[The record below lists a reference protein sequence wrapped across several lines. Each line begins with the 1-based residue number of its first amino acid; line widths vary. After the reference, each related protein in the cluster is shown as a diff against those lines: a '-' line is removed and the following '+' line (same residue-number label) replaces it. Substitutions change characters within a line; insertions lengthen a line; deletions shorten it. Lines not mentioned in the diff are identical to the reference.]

1 MQGFNMKGFTKQKGV
16 AGIIFVSF
24 LPILII
30 TFSFSVGYTQR
41 LLAHSKIEEAAE
53 VASLALIASP
63 GKDNK
68 DDQDYAQRIVDLYI
82 TDNISDIEISVS
94 TKKCEYKDGC
104 VQRNN
109 ELSPFADFTVVATA
123 EHDSWISHNE
133 IGVEPKFKVS
143 GDSITRKYLPQPVDI
158 YFILDT
164 SQSMSN
170 PWYGERNKTQIQ
182 VVKDTITRVVKELEN
197 FKTGPDKKSRVALL
211 TYNAYNA
218 KFDKGAGR
226 VKLYDYASEFSHTEA
241 SFQSIVDKMFE
252 ENVDAQKVYHANYY
266 NQARDI
272 PLTVDYKEFINILNS
287 NKVMPARGGGT
298 DSWLG
303 LIAAAKEAD
312 KVKKEDRNPE
322 QVFIFLSDGADTD
335 VRFPD
340 EIQRSRAYRTKYDVV
355 TKRYEDAYGNVQYQQ
370 VYDKF
375 LKSLVSEHGLC
386 ESLKKRISSKENKFQ
401 SEHAKLEGEKT
412 KVTMGVIGV
421 NYNVQKDD
429 GFGECVG
436 EKNIYHAKNGK
447 DVYKYILNLINEETG
462 RLKD

>member
-1 MQGFNMKGFTKQKGV
+1 MKSFTKQKGV

-272 PLTVDYKEFINILNS
+272 PLTVDYQEFINILNS

-340 EIQRSRAYRTKYDVV
+340 EIQRSRAYRSKYDVV

-375 LKSLVSEHGLC
+375 LKSLVGEHGLC
-386 ESLKKRISSKENKFQ
+386 ESLKNRISSKENKFQ

>member
-1 MQGFNMKGFTKQKGV
+1 MKGFTKQKGV

-272 PLTVDYKEFINILNS
+272 PLTVDYQNFINILNS

-340 EIQRSRAYRTKYDVV
+340 EIQRSRAYRSKYDVV

-386 ESLKKRISSKENKFQ
+386 ERLKKRISSKENKFQ

>member
-1 MQGFNMKGFTKQKGV
+1 MKGFTKQKGV

-133 IGVEPKFKVS
+133 IGVDPKFKVS

-170 PWYGERNKTQIQ
+170 PWYGERNKTQMQ

-272 PLTVDYKEFINILNS
+272 PLTVDYQDFINILNS

-340 EIQRSRAYRTKYDVV
+340 EIQRSRAYRSKYDVV

>member
-1 MQGFNMKGFTKQKGV
+1 MKGFTKQKGV

-143 GDSITRKYLPQPVDI
+143 GDSIMRKYLPQPVDI

-170 PWYGERNKTQIQ
+170 PWYGERNKTQMQ

-272 PLTVDYKEFINILNS
+272 PLTVDYQDFINILNS

-340 EIQRSRAYRTKYDVV
+340 EIQRSRTYRSKYDVV

>member
-1 MQGFNMKGFTKQKGV
+1 MKGFTKQKGV

-170 PWYGERNKTQIQ
+170 PWYGERNKTQMQ

-211 TYNAYNA
+211 TYSAYNA

-272 PLTVDYKEFINILNS
+272 PLTVDYQDFINILNS

-340 EIQRSRAYRTKYDVV
+340 EIQRSRAYRSKYDVV

-386 ESLKKRISSKENKFQ
+386 ERLKKRISSKENKFQ

>member
-1 MQGFNMKGFTKQKGV
+1 
-16 AGIIFVSF
+16 
-24 LPILII
+24 
-30 TFSFSVGYTQR
+30 
-41 LLAHSKIEEAAE
+41 

-164 SQSMSN
+164 SQSMSH
-170 PWYGERNKTQIQ
+170 PWYGERNKTQMQ

-272 PLTVDYKEFINILNS
+272 PLTVDYQDFINILNS

-340 EIQRSRAYRTKYDVV
+340 EIQRSRAYRSKYDVV

>member
-1 MQGFNMKGFTKQKGV
+1 MKGFTKQKGV

-170 PWYGERNKTQIQ
+170 IWYGERNKTQMQ

-211 TYNAYNA
+211 TYNAYNVKYDNNDRKL
-218 KFDKGAGR
+218 KF
-226 VKLYDYASEFSHTEA
+226 YDYASEFSHTEA

-252 ENVDAQKVYHANYY
+252 KNVDAQKVYHANYY

-272 PLTVDYKEFINILNS
+272 PLTVNYQEFINILNS

-340 EIQRSRAYRTKYDVV
+340 EIQRDSAYRSKYDVV

-375 LKSLVSEHGLC
+375 LKSLVGEHGLC
-386 ESLKKRISSKENKFQ
+386 ESLKKRISSKANKFQ
-401 SEHAKLEGEKT
+401 SEHAKLEGEKS

>member
-1 MQGFNMKGFTKQKGV
+1 MKGFTKQKGV

-170 PWYGERNKTQIQ
+170 PWYGERNKTQMQ

-272 PLTVDYKEFINILNS
+272 PLTVDYQDFINILNS

-340 EIQRSRAYRTKYDVV
+340 EIQRSRAYRSKYDVV

-421 NYNVQKDD
+421 NYNVQKDE

>member
-1 MQGFNMKGFTKQKGV
+1 MKGFTKQKGV

-272 PLTVDYKEFINILNS
+272 PLTVDYQEFINILNS

-340 EIQRSRAYRTKYDVV
+340 EIQRSRAYRSKYDVV

>member
-1 MQGFNMKGFTKQKGV
+1 MKGFTKQKGV

-164 SQSMSN
+164 SQSMSH
-170 PWYGERNKTQIQ
+170 PWYGERNKTQMQ

-272 PLTVDYKEFINILNS
+272 PLTVDYQDFINILNS
-287 NKVMPARGGGT
+287 NKVIPARGGGT

-340 EIQRSRAYRTKYDVV
+340 EIQRSRAYRSKYDVV

-421 NYNVQKDD
+421 N
-429 GFGECVG
+429 
-436 EKNIYHAKNGK
+436 
-447 DVYKYILNLINEETG
+447 
-462 RLKD
+462 

>member
-1 MQGFNMKGFTKQKGV
+1 MKGFTRQKGV

-170 PWYGERNKTQIQ
+170 PWYGERNKTQMQ

-272 PLTVDYKEFINILNS
+272 PLTVDYQDFINILNS

-340 EIQRSRAYRTKYDVV
+340 EIQRSRAYRSKYDVV

>member
-170 PWYGERNKTQIQ
+170 IWYGERNKTQMQ

-211 TYNAYNA
+211 TYNAYNVKYDNNDRKL
-218 KFDKGAGR
+218 KF
-226 VKLYDYASEFSHTEA
+226 YDYASEFSHTEA

-252 ENVDAQKVYHANYY
+252 KNVDAQKVYHANYY

-272 PLTVDYKEFINILNS
+272 PLTVNYQEFINILNS

-340 EIQRSRAYRTKYDVV
+340 EIQRDSAYRSKYDVV

-375 LKSLVSEHGLC
+375 LKSLVGEHGLC
-386 ESLKKRISSKENKFQ
+386 ESLKKRISSKANKFQ

-421 NYNVQKDD
+421 NYNV
-429 GFGECVG
+429 
-436 EKNIYHAKNGK
+436 
-447 DVYKYILNLINEETG
+447 
-462 RLKD
+462 

>member
-1 MQGFNMKGFTKQKGV
+1 MKGFTKQKGV

-170 PWYGERNKTQIQ
+170 IWYGERNKTQMQ

-211 TYNAYNA
+211 TYNAYNVKYDNNDRKL
-218 KFDKGAGR
+218 KF
-226 VKLYDYASEFSHTEA
+226 YDYASEFSHTEA

-272 PLTVDYKEFINILNS
+272 PLTVDYQEFINILNS

-340 EIQRSRAYRTKYDVV
+340 EIQRSRVYRSKYDVV
-355 TKRYEDAYGNVQYQQ
+355 TKRYEDVYGNVQYQQ

-401 SEHAKLEGEKT
+401 SKHAKLEGEKT

>member
-1 MQGFNMKGFTKQKGV
+1 MKGFTKQKGV

-133 IGVEPKFKVS
+133 IGVEPEFKVS

-170 PWYGERNKTQIQ
+170 IWYGERNKTQMQ

-211 TYNAYNA
+211 TYNAYNVKYDNNDRKL
-218 KFDKGAGR
+218 KF
-226 VKLYDYASEFSHTEA
+226 YDYASEFSHTEA

-252 ENVDAQKVYHANYY
+252 KNVDAQKVYHANYY

-272 PLTVDYKEFINILNS
+272 PLTVNYQEFINILNS

-340 EIQRSRAYRTKYDVV
+340 EIQRDSAYRSKYDVV

-375 LKSLVSEHGLC
+375 LKSLVGEHGLC
-386 ESLKKRISSKENKFQ
+386 ESLKKRISSKANKFQ

>member
-1 MQGFNMKGFTKQKGV
+1 MKGFTKQKGV

-123 EHDSWISHNE
+123 EHNSWISHNE

-170 PWYGERNKTQIQ
+170 PWYGERNKTQMQ

-272 PLTVDYKEFINILNS
+272 PLTVDYQDFINILNS

-340 EIQRSRAYRTKYDVV
+340 EIQRSRAYRSKYDVV

>member
-1 MQGFNMKGFTKQKGV
+1 MKRFNKQKGV
-16 AGIIFVSF
+16 AGIIFLSF

-68 DDQDYAQRIVDLYI
+68 EDKAYAQRIVDLYI
-82 TDNISDIEISVS
+82 TDNISDIEINVS

-104 VQRNN
+104 VQKAN
-109 ELSPFADFTVVATA
+109 ELSPFADFTVAATS
-123 EHDSWISHNE
+123 EHDSWISHDE

-164 SQSMSN
+164 SQSMSYL
-170 PWYGERNKTQIQ
+170 WYGQNNKTQMQ
-182 VVKDTITRVVKELEN
+182 VVKETITKVVEDLKD
-197 FKTGPDKKSRVALL
+197 FKTGSDKKSRVALL

-218 KFDKGAGR
+218 KYDKNEHR
-226 VKLYDYASEFSHTEA
+226 VKLYDYASDFSHTEE
-241 SFQSIVDKMFE
+241 SFQSIVDKMFDQTFDE
-252 ENVDAQKVYHANYY
+252 KTPHYASDY
-266 NQARDI
+266 NRSQDI
-272 PLTVDYKEFINILNS
+272 PLTDKYDEFIKILNS
-287 NKVMPARGGGT
+287 YKMTPAEGGGT
-298 DSWLG
+298 ESWLG

-312 KVKKEDRNPE
+312 KVKKKDRNPE

-335 VRFPD
+335 VQFPKGLH
-340 EIQRSRAYRTKYDVV
+340 RNSTYKNKYHVV
-355 TKRYEDAYGNVQYQQ
+355 TRTAKDSYGRTYTYE

-375 LKSLVSEHGLC
+375 FKSLVSDHNLC
-386 ESLKKRISSKENKFQ
+386 ERLKKRISSKENKFQ

-412 KVTMGVIGV
+412 KVTMGIIGV

-429 GFGECVG
+429 GFGDCVG

>member
-1 MQGFNMKGFTKQKGV
+1 MKNLTTQKGV
-16 AGIIFVSF
+16 AGIIFLSF
-24 LPILII
+24 LPILVI
-30 TFSFSVGYTQR
+30 TFSFSVAYTQR

-68 DDQDYAQRIVDLYI
+68 EDQDYAQRIVDLYI
-82 TDNISDIEISVS
+82 TDNISDIQINVS

-104 VQRNN
+104 VQKAN
-109 ELSPFADFTVVATA
+109 ELSPFSDFTVVATS
-123 EHDSWISHNE
+123 EHESWISHNE

-170 PWYGERNKTQIQ
+170 PWHGEQNKTQM
-182 VVKDTITRVVKELEN
+182 RVVKETITKVVKDLKD
-197 FKTGPDKKSRVALL
+197 FKTGANKKSRVALL

-218 KFDKGAGR
+218 KFDEGVGK
-226 VKLYDYASEFSHTEA
+226 VKLYDYASEFSHTEK
-241 SFQSIVDKMFE
+241 SFQSIVDKMFDQVTDE
-252 ENVDAQKVYHANYY
+252 TKVYRSNYY

-272 PLTVDYKEFINILNS
+272 PITDNYQEFINILNS
-287 NKVMPARGGGT
+287 NKIMPATGGGT
-298 DSWLG
+298 NSWLG

-322 QVFIFLSDGADTD
+322 QVFIFLSDGGDTD
-335 VRFPD
+335 PRFPD
-340 EIQRSRAYRTKYDVV
+340 DLHRDNTYRNKYHVV
-355 TKRYEDAYGNVQYQQ
+355 TRTYEDDYGRTQYYQ

-375 LKSLVSEHGLC
+375 LKSLVSDHNLC
-386 ESLKKRISSKENKFQ
+386 EQLKKRISSKENKFQ

-429 GFGECVG
+429 GFGDCVG
-436 EKNIYHAKNGK
+436 KKNIYHAKNGK

>member
-1 MQGFNMKGFTKQKGV
+1 MKGFTKQKGV

-123 EHDSWISHNE
+123 EHDSWISHKE

-170 PWYGERNKTQIQ
+170 PWYGERNKTQMQ

-272 PLTVDYKEFINILNS
+272 PLTVDYQDFINILNS

-340 EIQRSRAYRTKYDVV
+340 EIQRSRAYRSKYDVV

>member
-1 MQGFNMKGFTKQKGV
+1 MKGFIKQKGV

-170 PWYGERNKTQIQ
+170 PWYGERNKTQMQ

-272 PLTVDYKEFINILNS
+272 PLTVDYQDFINILNS

-340 EIQRSRAYRTKYDVV
+340 EIQRSRAYRSKYDVV

>member
-1 MQGFNMKGFTKQKGV
+1 MKGFTKQKGV

-170 PWYGERNKTQIQ
+170 IWYGERNKTQMQ

-211 TYNAYNA
+211 TYNAYNVKYDNNDRKL
-218 KFDKGAGR
+218 KF
-226 VKLYDYASEFSHTEA
+226 YDYASEFSHTEA

-252 ENVDAQKVYHANYY
+252 KNVDAQKVYHANYY

-272 PLTVDYKEFINILNS
+272 PLTVNYQEFINILNS

-340 EIQRSRAYRTKYDVV
+340 EIQRDSAYRSKYDVV

-375 LKSLVSEHGLC
+375 LKSLVGEHGLC
-386 ESLKKRISSKENKFQ
+386 ESLKKRISSKANKFQ

>member
-1 MQGFNMKGFTKQKGV
+1 MKGFTKQKGV

-170 PWYGERNKTQIQ
+170 PWYGERNKTQMQ

-272 PLTVDYKEFINILNS
+272 PLTVDYQDFINILNS

-340 EIQRSRAYRTKYDVV
+340 EIQKSRAYRSKYDVV

>member
-1 MQGFNMKGFTKQKGV
+1 
-16 AGIIFVSF
+16 
-24 LPILII
+24 
-30 TFSFSVGYTQR
+30 
-41 LLAHSKIEEAAE
+41 
-53 VASLALIASP
+53 
-63 GKDNK
+63 
-68 DDQDYAQRIVDLYI
+68 
-82 TDNISDIEISVS
+82 
-94 TKKCEYKDGC
+94 
-104 VQRNN
+104 
-109 ELSPFADFTVVATA
+109 
-123 EHDSWISHNE
+123 
-133 IGVEPKFKVS
+133 
-143 GDSITRKYLPQPVDI
+143 
-158 YFILDT
+158 
-164 SQSMSN
+164 
-170 PWYGERNKTQIQ
+170 
-182 VVKDTITRVVKELEN
+182 VVKELEN

-272 PLTVDYKEFINILNS
+272 PLTVDYQDFINILNS

-340 EIQRSRAYRTKYDVV
+340 EIQRSRAYRSKYDVV

>member
-82 TDNISDIEISVS
+82 TDNINDIEISVS

-170 PWYGERNKTQIQ
+170 IWYGERNKTQMQ

-211 TYNAYNA
+211 TYNAYNVKYDNNDRKL
-218 KFDKGAGR
+218 KF
-226 VKLYDYASEFSHTEA
+226 YDYASEFSHTEA

-252 ENVDAQKVYHANYY
+252 KNVDAQKVYHANYY

-272 PLTVDYKEFINILNS
+272 PLTVNYQEFINILNS

-340 EIQRSRAYRTKYDVV
+340 EIQRDSAYRSKYDVV

-375 LKSLVSEHGLC
+375 LKSLVGEHGLC
-386 ESLKKRISSKENKFQ
+386 ESLKKRISSKANKFQ

>member
-1 MQGFNMKGFTKQKGV
+1 MKGFTKQKGV

-170 PWYGERNKTQIQ
+170 PWYGERNKTQMQ

-252 ENVDAQKVYHANYY
+252 KNVDAQKVYHANYY

-272 PLTVDYKEFINILNS
+272 PLTVNYQEFINILNS

-340 EIQRSRAYRTKYDVV
+340 EIQRDSAYRSKYDVV

-375 LKSLVSEHGLC
+375 LKSLVGEHGLC
-386 ESLKKRISSKENKFQ
+386 ESLKKRISSKANKFQ

>member
-1 MQGFNMKGFTKQKGV
+1 MKRFTEQKGV
-16 AGIIFVSF
+16 AGIIFLSF

-63 GKDNK
+63 GKDNQEDK
-68 DDQDYAQRIVDLYI
+68 DYAQRIVDLYI
-82 TDNISDIEISVS
+82 TDNISDIQINVS

-104 VQRNN
+104 VQKAN
-109 ELSPFADFTVVATA
+109 ELSPFADFTVVATS

-170 PWYGERNKTQIQ
+170 LWYGQNNKTQMQ
-182 VVKDTITRVVKELEN
+182 VVKETITKVVEDLKD
-197 FKTGPDKKSRVALL
+197 FKTGENKKSRVALL
-211 TYNAYNA
+211 TYNAYNVKYDKKDRRL
-218 KFDKGAGR
+218 KF
-226 VKLYDYASEFSHTEA
+226 YDYASEFSHTEA
-241 SFQSIVDKMFE
+241 SFQSIVDDMFDQS
-252 ENVDAQKVYHANYY
+252 VDEQNVYHSSYY

-272 PLTVDYKEFINILNS
+272 PITDNYQEFINILNS

-298 DSWLG
+298 NSWLG

-312 KVKKEDRNPE
+312 KVKKEERNPE

-340 EIQRSRAYRTKYDVV
+340 YLHRNSTYRNKYDVV
-355 TKRYEDAYGNVQYQQ
+355 TKSYRDSYGYIQYQQ

-375 LKSLVSEHGLC
+375 LKSLVREHNLC
-386 ESLKKRISSKENKFQ
+386 EQLKKRISSKENKFQ

-429 GFGECVG
+429 GFGDCVG

>member
-170 PWYGERNKTQIQ
+170 PWYGERNKTQMQ

-272 PLTVDYKEFINILNS
+272 PLTVDYQDFINILNS

-340 EIQRSRAYRTKYDVV
+340 EIQRSRT
-355 TKRYEDAYGNVQYQQ
+355 
-370 VYDKF
+370 
-375 LKSLVSEHGLC
+375 
-386 ESLKKRISSKENKFQ
+386 
-401 SEHAKLEGEKT
+401 
-412 KVTMGVIGV
+412 
-421 NYNVQKDD
+421 
-429 GFGECVG
+429 
-436 EKNIYHAKNGK
+436 
-447 DVYKYILNLINEETG
+447 
-462 RLKD
+462 

>member
-1 MQGFNMKGFTKQKGV
+1 MKGFTKQKGV

-109 ELSPFADFTVVATA
+109 ELSPFADFTVVATS

-170 PWYGERNKTQIQ
+170 IWYGERNKTQMQ

-211 TYNAYNA
+211 TYNAYNVKYDNNDRKL
-218 KFDKGAGR
+218 KF
-226 VKLYDYASEFSHTEA
+226 YDYASEFSHTEA

-252 ENVDAQKVYHANYY
+252 KNVDAQKVYHANYY

-272 PLTVDYKEFINILNS
+272 PLTVNYQEFINILNS

-340 EIQRSRAYRTKYDVV
+340 EIQRDSAYRSKYDVV

-375 LKSLVSEHGLC
+375 LKSLVGEHGLC

>member
-1 MQGFNMKGFTKQKGV
+1 MKGFTKQKGV

-170 PWYGERNKTQIQ
+170 PWYGERNKTQMQ

-252 ENVDAQKVYHANYY
+252 ENIDAQKVYHANYY

-272 PLTVDYKEFINILNS
+272 PLTVDYQDFINILNS

-340 EIQRSRAYRTKYDVV
+340 EIQRSRAYRSKYDVV

>member
-1 MQGFNMKGFTKQKGV
+1 MKGFTKQKGV

-170 PWYGERNKTQIQ
+170 PWYGERNKTQMQ

-272 PLTVDYKEFINILNS
+272 PLTVDYQDFINILNS

-340 EIQRSRAYRTKYDVV
+340 EIQRSRAYRSKYDVV

-412 KVTMGVIGV
+412 KVTIGVIGV

>member
-1 MQGFNMKGFTKQKGV
+1 MKRFTKQKGV
-16 AGIIFVSF
+16 AGIIFVSI

-68 DDQDYAQRIVDLYI
+68 ADQDYAQRIVDLYI
-82 TDNISDIEISVS
+82 TDNISDIQINVS
-94 TKKCEYKDGC
+94 TTKCEYKDGC
-104 VQRNN
+104 VQKAN
-109 ELSPFADFTVVATA
+109 ELSPFADFTVVATS
-123 EHDSWISHNE
+123 EHDSWISHDE

-170 PWYGERNKTQIQ
+170 PWGGERNKTQMQ
-182 VVKDTITRVVKELEN
+182 VVKETITKVVTELKD

-211 TYNAYNA
+211 TYSAYNA
-218 KFDKGAGR
+218 KYDENTNK
-226 VKLYDYASEFSHTEA
+226 VKLYDYASEFSHTEK
-241 SFQSIVDKMFE
+241 SFQSIVDKMFDQATDE
-252 ENVDAQKVYHANYY
+252 VKGHRLGDY
-266 NQARDI
+266 NQARDLPI
-272 PLTVDYKEFINILNS
+272 TDNYQEFINILNS
-287 NKVMPARGGGT
+287 NKIMPARAGGT
-298 DSWLG
+298 RSWLG

-322 QVFIFLSDGADTD
+322 QVFIFLSDGGDTD
-335 VRFPD
+335 PPFP
-340 EIQRSRAYRTKYDVV
+340 EHLHRNSTYKNKYDVV
-355 TKRYEDAYGNVQYQQ
+355 TKTYKDRYGRAQDHQ

-375 LKSLVSEHGLC
+375 LKSLVSEHNLC
-386 ESLKKRISSKENKFQ
+386 EQLKQRISSKKNKFQ
-401 SEHAKLEGEKT
+401 SENAKLADEKT

-421 NYNVQKDD
+421 NYVVKKDD
-429 GFGECVG
+429 GFGDCVG
-436 EKNIYHAKNGK
+436 EKNIYHAQNGK
-447 DVYKYILNLINEETG
+447 DVYKYILNLINDETG

>member
-1 MQGFNMKGFTKQKGV
+1 MKGFTKQKGV

-109 ELSPFADFTVVATA
+109 ELSPFTDFTVVATA

-170 PWYGERNKTQIQ
+170 IWYGERNKTQMQ

-211 TYNAYNA
+211 TYNAYNVKYDNNDRKL
-218 KFDKGAGR
+218 KF
-226 VKLYDYASEFSHTEA
+226 YDYASEFSHTEA

-252 ENVDAQKVYHANYY
+252 KNVDAQKVYHANYY

-272 PLTVDYKEFINILNS
+272 PLTVNYQEFINILNS

-340 EIQRSRAYRTKYDVV
+340 EIQRDSAYRSKYDVV

-375 LKSLVSEHGLC
+375 LKSLVGEHGLC
-386 ESLKKRISSKENKFQ
+386 ESLKKRISSKANKFQ

>member
-1 MQGFNMKGFTKQKGV
+1 MKGFTKQKGV

-170 PWYGERNKTQIQ
+170 IWYGERNKTQMQ

-211 TYNAYNA
+211 TYNAYNVKYDNNDRKL
-218 KFDKGAGR
+218 KF
-226 VKLYDYASEFSHTEA
+226 YDYASEFSHTEA

-252 ENVDAQKVYHANYY
+252 KNVDAQKVYHANYY

-272 PLTVDYKEFINILNS
+272 PLTVNYQEFINILNS

-340 EIQRSRAYRTKYDVV
+340 EIQRDSAYRSKYDVV

-375 LKSLVSEHGLC
+375 LKSLVGEHGLC
-386 ESLKKRISSKENKFQ
+386 ESLKKRISSKANKFQ

-436 EKNIYHAKNGK
+436 EKNIYHAKMVKMFTNI
-447 DVYKYILNLINEETG
+447 Y
-462 RLKD
+462 

>member
-1 MQGFNMKGFTKQKGV
+1 MKGFTKQKGV

-63 GKDNK
+63 GKGNK

-170 PWYGERNKTQIQ
+170 PWYGERNKTQMQ

-272 PLTVDYKEFINILNS
+272 PLTVDYQDFINILNS

-340 EIQRSRAYRTKYDVV
+340 EIQRSRAYRSKYDVV

-412 KVTMGVIGV
+412 KVTIGVIGV

>member
-1 MQGFNMKGFTKQKGV
+1 MKGFTKQKGV

-170 PWYGERNKTQIQ
+170 PWYGERNKTQMQ

-272 PLTVDYKEFINILNS
+272 PLTVDYQDFINILNS
-287 NKVMPARGGGT
+287 NRVMPARGGGT

-340 EIQRSRAYRTKYDVV
+340 EIQRSRAYRSKYDVV

>member
-1 MQGFNMKGFTKQKGV
+1 MKGFTKQKGV

-272 PLTVDYKEFINILNS
+272 PLTVDYQDFINILNS

-340 EIQRSRAYRTKYDVV
+340 EIQRSRAYRSKYDVV

>member
-1 MQGFNMKGFTKQKGV
+1 MKGFTKQKGV

-272 PLTVDYKEFINILNS
+272 PLTVDYQDFINILNS

-340 EIQRSRAYRTKYDVV
+340 EIQRSRAYRSKYDVV

-386 ESLKKRISSKENKFQ
+386 ERLKKRISSKENKFQ

>member
-1 MQGFNMKGFTKQKGV
+1 MKGFIKQKGV

-272 PLTVDYKEFINILNS
+272 PLTVDYQEFINILNS

-340 EIQRSRAYRTKYDVV
+340 EIQRSRAYRSKYDVV